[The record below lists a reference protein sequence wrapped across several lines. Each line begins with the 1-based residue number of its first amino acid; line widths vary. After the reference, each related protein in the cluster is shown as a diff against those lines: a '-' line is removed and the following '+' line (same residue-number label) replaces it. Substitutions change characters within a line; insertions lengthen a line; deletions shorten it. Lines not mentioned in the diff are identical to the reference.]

1 MEPEVT
7 VVVPTHNRADQLR
20 RSLRALARATEGSP
34 ASVEVIVVDDGSQ
47 DATPK
52 VIRDAERSGLVR
64 GLRRQNG
71 GGPAAARN
79 LGWRAGSGRFVAFTD
94 DDCEVEPGW
103 LCALVP
109 RLAEAPER
117 VAGVGGRVLPAGDDR
132 VSAYMTLHR
141 ILEPPASLRYVVTAN
156 CIFRRSALECVG
168 GFDEAV
174 LAPGG
179 EDPGLCLKLGR
190 LGHTFDFEPAAVV
203 KHHYRR
209 GLGEFLRTFY
219 RYGKGCRI
227 VMDS

>member
-1 MEPEVT
+1 LEPEVT
-7 VVVPTHNRADQLR
+7 VVVPTHNRADQLQ
-20 RSLRALARATEGSP
+20 RSLRALAEAAAAVPVT
-34 ASVEVIVVDDGSQ
+34 VEVIVVDDGSQ

-64 GLRRQNG
+64 GLRRSEG
-71 GGPAAARN
+71 GGPAVARN
-79 LGWRAGSGRFVAFTD
+79 LGWRAGAGRLVAFTD
-94 DDCEVEPGW
+94 DDCEVAPGW
-103 LCALVP
+103 LGALVP
-109 RLAEAPER
+109 RLRQAPEH
-117 VAGVGGRVLPAGDDR
+117 VAGIGGRVLPARDDR

-156 CIFRRSALECVG
+156 CIFRRSALERVG

-174 LAPGG
+174 RAPGG

-203 KHHYRR
+203 KHHYRS
-209 GLGEFLRTFY
+209 GFWEFLRTFY